1 MKSNTYPFLLVV
13 YSLLLAAICPAQETP
28 CEIAVAALALPG
40 DTNSLLHLRN
50 GAQTSQPLQLSLRY
64 FSERIKL
71 PGHVFQLFQDP
82 LLGKSTPDK
91 TPPPALLTLNI
102 PEDAKLA
109 YVVLWAEQ
117 KPNQPLVWR
126 ATTFNANDW
135 PRNCL
140 KLLNACPNALGIAAG
155 ESHQTL
161 LPKTKSMNF
170 PAKDWEASFPVKVY
184 QIDPKPKLVFSS
196 TWRVSTGQ
204 RELCVLFKSGEGIAL
219 RAVMERD
226 LKPPTAL

>member
-1 MKSNTYPFLLVV
+1 
-13 YSLLLAAICPAQETP
+13 
-28 CEIAVAALALPG
+28 
-40 DTNSLLHLRN
+40 
-50 GAQTSQPLQLSLRY
+50 
-64 FSERIKL
+64 
-71 PGHVFQLFQDP
+71 LFQDP

-109 YVVLWAEQ
+109 YVVLWAE
-117 KPNQPLVWR
+117 KASNQQLVWR

-140 KLLNACPNALGIAAG
+140 KLLNACPNSLGIAAG
-155 ESHQTL
+155 DNHQTL

-184 QIDPKPKLVFSS
+184 QMEPKPKLVFSS

-204 RELCVLFKSGEGIAL
+204 RELCVLFKSGDGIAL

-226 LKPPTAL
+226 LKPPAAL